1 MRLSIVVPVLDEAH
15 RLGALL
21 AELARCGPGVEVI
34 VADGGSR
41 DGSAEIAARTPGV
54 RLVSGDRGR
63 ARQMNAGAAR
73 AAGEILLFLHADTH
87 LPPGAVEAV
96 QDALAD
102 PSVVYGRFDVRFD
115 RSGAAFRMIARLMN
129 LRSRLTGISTGDQA
143 IFVRRSAFERLGGY
157 PEIALM
163 EDIELTRRLKRI
175 GRFAP
180 LGLQVTTAARRW
192 EENGIARTIVLM
204 WTLRA
209 LYFFGI
215 GPDRLH
221 RWYYGA
227 PARGRAS
234 ERSVSA
240 PVVLDGAASGVAPS
254 PPPAR
259 PLHAASQEHGGDG
272 EQEHGHEGRPE
283 PAVGVGAEPPNR
295 ALLHDE
301 RHQHDAGP
309 EERSTSH
316 RSPSSLRQGRSEIA
330 RRPP

>member
-1 MRLSIVVPVLDEAH
+1 MRLSIVVPVLDEVD

-21 AELARCGPGVEVI
+21 AELSRSAPGVEVI
-34 VADGGSR
+34 VVDGGSR
-41 DGSAEIAARTPGV
+41 DGSPEIAAQTPGV

-73 AAGEILLFLHADTH
+73 AAGETLLFLHADTH

-96 QDALAD
+96 QDALVD

-115 RSGAAFRMIARLMN
+115 RPGAAFRMIARLMN

-163 EDIELTRRLKRI
+163 EDVELTRRLKRI

-180 LGLQVTTAARRW
+180 LRLQVTTAARRW
-192 EENGIARTIVLM
+192 EKNGIARTIVLM
-204 WTLRA
+204 WTLRV
-209 LYFFGI
+209 LYFCGI

-227 PARGRAS
+227 PARERAS
-234 ERSVSA
+234 GRRASA
-240 PVVLDGAASGVAPS
+240 PVVLDGAAAGVVPP

-259 PLHAASQEHGGDG
+259 PLHAASQEHGGDR

-283 PAVGVGAEPPNR
+283 PAVGVGAEPADR
-295 ALLHDE
+295 ALLNDE
-301 RHQHDAGP
+301 PHQHGARP
-309 EERSTSH
+309 EQRSTSH
-316 RSPSSLRQGRSEIA
+316 GSASSLRQGRSEA

>member
-1 MRLSIVVPVLDEAH
+1 M
-15 RLGALL
+15 
-21 AELARCGPGVEVI
+21 I

-180 LGLQVTTAARRW
+180 LRLQVTTAARRW

-204 WTLRA
+204 WTLRV
-209 LYFFGI
+209 LYFCGI

-227 PARGRAS
+227 AGAAAGRAGGARQLRWCLTARRRAS
-234 ERSVSA
+234 RHRRHRLVPSTRLPRSMAGTESRSTATRAAPSQRLASA
-240 PVVLDGAASGVAPS
+240 PNQRTAPCCTMS
-254 PPPAR
+254 PT
-259 PLHAASQEHGGDG
+259 
-272 EQEHGHEGRPE
+272 
-283 PAVGVGAEPPNR
+283 
-295 ALLHDE
+295 
-301 RHQHDAGP
+301 
-309 EERSTSH
+309 STAPDQKS
-316 RSPSSLRQGRSEIA
+316 A
-330 RRPP
+330 RRPMARRPLSVRGARKLVVHPRAPSANRARGTHASAR

>member
-1 MRLSIVVPVLDEAH
+1 MGLSIVVPVLDEAN

-21 AELARCGPGVEVI
+21 AELARDCPGVEVV

-41 DGSAEIAARTPGV
+41 DGSMEIAARAPGV

-73 AAGEILLFLHADTH
+73 ATGETLLFLHADTH

-96 QDALAD
+96 QDALAN

-115 RSGAAFRMIARLMN
+115 RSGAAFRMIAGLMN
-129 LRSRLTGISTGDQA
+129 LRSRRTGICTGDQA

-163 EDIELTRRLKRI
+163 EDIEITRRLKRI

-180 LGLQVTTAARRW
+180 LGVHVTTAARRW
-192 EENGIARTIVLM
+192 EENGVARTIVLM

-209 LYFFGI
+209 LYFCGI

-227 PARGRAS
+227 PDRDRASARGG
-234 ERSVSA
+234 SA
-240 PVVLDGAASGVAPS
+240 PVMLHGAATGVTPP

-259 PLHAASQEHGGDG
+259 PLHAASQEHGRDR
-272 EQEHGHEGRPE
+272 EQEHGHQGRPE
-283 PAVGVGAEPPNR
+283 PAVGVGAEPADR

-301 RHQHDAGP
+301 PHQHDARP
-309 EERSTSH
+309 EDRSTSH
-316 RSPSSLRQGRSEIA
+316 RSPSSLRQGRSEVA
-330 RRPP
+330 RPP